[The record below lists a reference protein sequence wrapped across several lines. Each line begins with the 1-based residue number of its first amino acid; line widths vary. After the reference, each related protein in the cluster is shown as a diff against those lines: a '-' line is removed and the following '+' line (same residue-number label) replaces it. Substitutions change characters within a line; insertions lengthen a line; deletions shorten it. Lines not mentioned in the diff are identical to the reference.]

1 MSTKPGQAQKHRLDE
16 KAAHAT
22 VRQELAILGRML
34 NLAVRAGKL
43 ANRPPLPLV
52 EVRNTRTGFFT
63 TEQLRAVTAALPEH
77 LRPLVQFA
85 SITGWRRAECLGLMW
100 NRVDFGHGQVRLEPG
115 TTKNLAGRMW
125 PFGEHPAL
133 ASVLMEQYEKTQ
145 RLQRERGVVIPW
157 VFHRDGKK
165 ITDFRDAWMTACKKA
180 GVPGRLFHDLRRTAV
195 RNLIRAGV
203 SDKIAMALGGWK
215 TRSVLDRYNIV
226 SASDLTDGVKRLVTA
241 TPQLHSTP
249 STASAQSEQA
259 RKSK

>member
-1 MSTKPGQAQKHRLDE
+1 VKHRLDE

-34 NLAVRAGKL
+34 TLAVRAGKL

-133 ASVLMEQYEKTQ
+133 AAVLMEQHERTQ
-145 RLQRERGVVIPW
+145 ALQRERGVVIPW

-165 ITDFRDAWMTACKKA
+165 ITTSA
-180 GVPGRLFHDLRRTAV
+180 
-195 RNLIRAGV
+195 
-203 SDKIAMALGGWK
+203 
-215 TRSVLDRYNIV
+215 TR
-226 SASDLTDGVKRLVTA
+226 G
-241 TPQLHSTP
+241 
-249 STASAQSEQA
+249 
-259 RKSK
+259 